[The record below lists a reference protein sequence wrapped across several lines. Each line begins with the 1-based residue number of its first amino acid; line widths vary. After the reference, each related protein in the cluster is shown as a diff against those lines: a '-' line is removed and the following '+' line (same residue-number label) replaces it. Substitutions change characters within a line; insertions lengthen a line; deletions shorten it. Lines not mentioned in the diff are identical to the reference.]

1 MKDYKKAIL
10 GILKKRKD
18 SGDKFESQVLKLT
31 LKQIDGARDDG
42 WGVFYSKNGKSLVSA
57 KKTIEGSYAV
67 KDDTEEIGDN
77 AFWGCAFLRNVAVPN
92 TVERIGDEAFARCIS
107 LESVCIPASVEKI
120 GKNPFVDLDSKVINN
135 ESEAYVIDN
144 KILYSAD
151 RTRLVSCL
159 TDAAMVI
166 VPKTVRIIGS
176 LAFTRRAKLKKVQ
189 LPDGLERIGRD
200 AFSDCDALEE
210 VVIPASVKT
219 IAPYAFGGCESL
231 KKVTFLGEVQSLSR
245 TAFSDC
251 FNLYTI
257 LVPQGKEKAYR
268 KILHITSESDTLVLG
283 NEQVAPTDNKPE
295 TPKAEPA
302 KEPAKEM
309 KEEKKEKKEKKEE
322 KKVDNKEK
330 KDKKIKKDNADKKD
344 NAGKEGSNGEK

>member
-31 LKQIDGARDDG
+31 LKQMDGARDDG

-57 KKTIEGSYAV
+57 KKSIEGSYAV

-77 AFWGCAFLRNVAVPN
+77 AFWGCAFLRKVAVPN
-92 TVERIGDEAFARCIS
+92 TVVRIGDEAFARCIS

-144 KILYSAD
+144 KILYDAD

-166 VPKTVRIIGS
+166 VPKTVRVIGS

-200 AFSDCDALEE
+200 SFSDCDALEE

-219 IAPYAFGGCESL
+219 ISPYAFSGCESL

-257 LVPQGKEKAYR
+257 LVPAGKEKAYR

-283 NEQVAPTDNKPE
+283 NEHVASADIKPE
-295 TPKAEPA
+295 TPKAEPV

-309 KEEKKEKKEKKEE
+309 KEEKKKKKEKKE
-322 KKVDNKEK
+322 EK

-344 NAGKEGSNGEK
+344 NTGKEGSNGEK

>member
-57 KKTIEGSYAV
+57 KKSIEGSYAV

-77 AFWGCAFLRNVAVPN
+77 AFWGCAFLRKVAVPN

-144 KILYSAD
+144 KILYDAD

-166 VPKTVRIIGS
+166 VPKTVRVIGS

-231 KKVTFLGEVQSLSR
+231 KKVTFLGEVTSLSR
-245 TAFSDC
+245 TVFSDC

-268 KILHITSESDTLVLG
+268 KILHITSESNTLVLG
-283 NEQVAPTDNKPE
+283 NEHVAPTDSKPE

-302 KEPAKEM
+302 KEM
-309 KEEKKEKKEKKEE
+309 KEDKKEK
-322 KKVDNKEK
+322 KEK

-344 NAGKEGSNGEK
+344 NAGKEAGNGEK

>member
-135 ESEAYVIDN
+135 QSEAYVIEN
-144 KILYSAD
+144 KILYDAD

-166 VPKTVRIIGS
+166 VPKTVRVIGS
-176 LAFTRRAKLKKVQ
+176 LAFRRRAKLKKVQ

-283 NEQVAPTDNKPE
+283 NEQVALTDSKPE
-295 TPKAEPA
+295 TPKA
-302 KEPAKEM
+302 EPAKEM
-309 KEEKKEKKEKKEE
+309 KEEKKEKK
-322 KKVDNKEK
+322 DK

-344 NAGKEGSNGEK
+344 NAGKEAGNGEK

>member
-31 LKQIDGARDDG
+31 LKQMDGARDDG

-57 KKTIEGSYAV
+57 KKSIEGSYAV

-107 LESVCIPASVEKI
+107 LESVCIPASVEKM

-166 VPKTVRIIGS
+166 VPKTVRVIGS

-200 AFSDCDALEE
+200 SFSDCDALEE

-219 IAPYAFGGCESL
+219 ISPYAFSGCESL

-257 LVPQGKEKAYR
+257 LVPAGKEKAYR

-283 NEQVAPTDNKPE
+283 NEHVASADIKPE
-295 TPKAEPA
+295 TPKAEPVN
-302 KEPAKEM
+302 EPAKEM
-309 KEEKKEKKEKKEE
+309 KEEKKKKKKKEKKE
-322 KKVDNKEK
+322 EK

>member
-135 ESEAYVIDN
+135 ESEAYVIEN
-144 KILYSAD
+144 KMLYCAD

-166 VPKTVRIIGS
+166 VPKTVRVIGS

-283 NEQVAPTDNKPE
+283 NEQVAPTDSKPE

-302 KEPAKEM
+302 KDM
-309 KEEKKEKKEKKEE
+309 KEEKKEKK
-322 KKVDNKEK
+322 DK

-344 NAGKEGSNGEK
+344 NAGKEGGHDEK

>member
-31 LKQIDGARDDG
+31 LKQMDGARDDG

-57 KKTIEGSYAV
+57 KKSIEGSYAV

-77 AFWGCAFLRNVAVPN
+77 AFWGCAFLRKVAVPN
-92 TVERIGDEAFARCIS
+92 TVVRIGDEAFARCIS

-144 KILYSAD
+144 KILYGAD

-166 VPKTVRIIGS
+166 VPKTVRVIGS

-200 AFSDCDALEE
+200 SFSDCDALEE

-257 LVPQGKEKAYR
+257 LVPAGKEKAYR

-283 NEQVAPTDNKPE
+283 NEHVASADIKPE
-295 TPKAEPA
+295 TPKAEPVN
-302 KEPAKEM
+302 EPAKEM
-309 KEEKKEKKEKKEE
+309 KEEKRKKKEKKE
-322 KKVDNKEK
+322 EK

>member
-57 KKTIEGSYAV
+57 KKSIEGSYAV

-77 AFWGCAFLRNVAVPN
+77 AFWGCAFLRNVAVSN
-92 TVERIGDEAFARCIS
+92 TVVRIGDEAFARCIS

-166 VPKTVRIIGS
+166 VPKTVRVIGS

-231 KKVTFLGEVQSLSR
+231 KKVTFFGEVQSLSR

-283 NEQVAPTDNKPE
+283 NEQVAPTDSKPE
-295 TPKAEPA
+295 TPKA
-302 KEPAKEM
+302 EPAKEM
-309 KEEKKEKKEKKEE
+309 KEEKKEK
-322 KKVDNKEK
+322 KEK

-344 NAGKEGSNGEK
+344 NAGKEGSHGEK

>member
-31 LKQIDGARDDG
+31 LKQMDGARDDG
-42 WGVFYSKNGKSLVSA
+42 WGVYYSKNGKSLVSA
-57 KKTIEGSYAV
+57 KKSIEGSYAV

-144 KILYSAD
+144 KILYDAD

-166 VPKTVRIIGS
+166 VPKTVRVIGS
-176 LAFTRRAKLKKVQ
+176 LAFTRRAKLRKVQ

-200 AFSDCDALEE
+200 SFSDCDALEE

-283 NEQVAPTDNKPE
+283 NEQVAPTNNKPE

-309 KEEKKEKKEKKEE
+309 KEEKKEKK
-322 KKVDNKEK
+322 DK
-330 KDKKIKKDNADKKD
+330 KDKKIKKDNSDKKD
-344 NAGKEGSNGEK
+344 NAGKEGSHGEK

>member
-31 LKQIDGARDDG
+31 LKQMDGARDDG

-57 KKTIEGSYAV
+57 KKSIEGSYAV

-107 LESVCIPASVEKI
+107 LESVCIPASVEKM
-120 GKNPFVDLDSKVINN
+120 GKNPFVDLDSKVVNN

-166 VPKTVRIIGS
+166 VPKTVRVIGS

-200 AFSDCDALEE
+200 SFSDCDALEE

-219 IAPYAFGGCESL
+219 IAPYAFCGCESL
-231 KKVTFLGEVQSLSR
+231 KKVTFFGEVQSLSR

-257 LVPQGKEKAYR
+257 LVPAGKEKAYR

-283 NEQVAPTDNKPE
+283 NEHVASADIKPE
-295 TPKAEPA
+295 TPKAEPVN
-302 KEPAKEM
+302 EPAKEM
-309 KEEKKEKKEKKEE
+309 KEEKKKKKEKKE
-322 KKVDNKEK
+322 EK

>member
-31 LKQIDGARDDG
+31 LKQMDGARDDG

-57 KKTIEGSYAV
+57 KKSIEGSYAV

-77 AFWGCAFLRNVAVPN
+77 AFWGCAFLRKVAVPN

-107 LESVCIPASVEKI
+107 LESVCIPASVEKM

-135 ESEAYVIDN
+135 ESEAYVIEN

-166 VPKTVRIIGS
+166 VPKKVRVIGS

-210 VVIPASVKT
+210 VVIPASVKA

-283 NEQVAPTDNKPE
+283 NEQVAPTDSKPE

-309 KEEKKEKKEKKEE
+309 KEEKKEEKKEKK
-322 KKVDNKEK
+322 DK

-344 NAGKEGSNGEK
+344 NAGKEAGNGEK